1 MLLPP
6 CGHSLYWRFL
16 QCPQTSHILLTT
28 CLTCDPQS
36 LLSLTSSFVNPPFC
50 VLLPFSASR
59 WHYSFKEKH
68 PLCLPFLVLP
78 CSNYVEDQDVKMTN
92 ENQIVHH
99 NKKKQTAD
107 PGESEKRLEHFNMDG
122 FVCFKMSLLTLLFCS
137 HSIQLYG
144 LKPAWLMAG
153 NMEGG
158 GTDWHGVSV
167 FTVWGELKGRTCG
180 WLFYSTFL
188 VGDFWKPPLHQVPNS
203 HPAVICKGV
212 TPASHTVHN

>member
-1 MLLPP
+1 MPSNIPHPPYHLLDLWSPE
-6 CGHSLYWRFL
+6 
-16 QCPQTSHILLTT
+16 
-28 CLTCDPQS
+28 S

-158 GTDWHGVSV
+158 GTDWHGVGV

-212 TPASHTVHN
+212 TPASHTVHS